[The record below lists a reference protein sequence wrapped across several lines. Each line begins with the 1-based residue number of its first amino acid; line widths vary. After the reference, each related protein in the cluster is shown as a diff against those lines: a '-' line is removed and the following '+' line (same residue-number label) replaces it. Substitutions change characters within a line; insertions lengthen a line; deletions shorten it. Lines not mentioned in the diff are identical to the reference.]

1 MAYPSQD
8 LLVESSWLRD
18 RLEDPRLVIIDC
30 PWEAAAY
37 GRAHIPGSLLRPG
50 HPYVKVETDGE
61 PGLHFPT
68 ASEFRN
74 TVKSLGIQSDS
85 TVVCYDDWG
94 SLFGA
99 RLWWVLKLF
108 GHADARI
115 LNGGWQAW
123 IKEGHPISFER
134 PKHQTSTPID
144 LTTPHGGRFVTVD
157 EILETGVQIF
167 SLIDARSDDEYQG
180 KTASGNKRK
189 GHVPG
194 AIHLEWNRLLENSD
208 NSEAVRKFRSAAE
221 IQTLLDAAGITK
233 DRAWTPYC
241 QAGVRGAF
249 MGFALELMGYTPA
262 RVYDGSMGEWANL
275 EKTPLEV

>member
-1 MAYPSQD
+1 MAYPSQH
-8 LLVESSWLRD
+8 LLVEPSWLRD

-30 PWEAAAY
+30 PWEVAAY
-37 GRAHIPGSLLRPG
+37 GRAHIPGSFLRPG
-50 HPYVKVETDGE
+50 HPYVKAETDGE

-68 ASEFRN
+68 LSEFRN
-74 TVKSLGIQSDS
+74 IVNSLGIQSDS

-99 RLWWVLKLF
+99 RLWWVLRLF

-123 IKEGHPISFER
+123 VQEGHPISFER
-134 PKHQTSTPID
+134 PQPATRTPID
-144 LTTPHGGRFVTVD
+144 LTTPQGERVVTVE
-157 EILETGVQIF
+157 EILGTGIHKF
-167 SLIDARSDDEYQG
+167 SLIDARSNDEYEG
-180 KTASGNKRK
+180 KTTSGNKRK
-189 GHVPG
+189 GHVPD
-194 AIHLEWNRLLENSD
+194 AIHLEWKRLLENSD
-208 NSEAVRKFRSAAE
+208 NSEAVRKFRPAAE

-233 DRAWTPYC
+233 DKTWSPYC

-249 MGFALELMGYTPA
+249 MGFALELMGYPTP

-275 EKTPLEV
+275 EETPLKV